1 MKFTPLCQGLL
12 VMKISFE
19 NKRIEMRFSSKIVQF
34 LKKGAVREVKLEEGE
49 FLSCIFLVPKTL
61 NSFRHIL
68 NLNELNEFALNVH
81 FRIKTMDSI

>member
-34 LKKGAVREVKLEEGE
+34 LKKGAVREVKLE
-49 FLSCIFLVPKTL
+49 
-61 NSFRHIL
+61 
-68 NLNELNEFALNVH
+68 
-81 FRIKTMDSI
+81 